1 MKAEKGSA
9 MKKELLGI
17 CVFCGS
23 SEGDDP
29 VFRQIAERMG
39 AEIAQHG
46 ARLIYGGAAI
56 GLMGATAKA
65 ALAAGGEVTG
75 VIPQFLRAREVELNT
90 LTELVITVDMHQ
102 RKEQMHRRSDAFVVL
117 PGGIGTLEEVTEA
130 LTWSQ
135 LGLHKKPIVFVN
147 TQGFWDPLFALFD
160 RVAARNF
167 ARYGLKELYTVVA
180 APEDVMPSILSARR
194 HAAE

>member
-1 MKAEKGSA
+1 MR
-9 MKKELLGI
+9 KELLGV

-23 SEGDDP
+23 SEGSDP
-29 VFRQIAERMG
+29 IYKDTAEALGRS
-39 AEIAQHG
+39 IAQAH
-46 ARLIYGGAAI
+46 ARLVYGGAAI

-65 ALAAGGEVTG
+65 ALAAGGEVVG

-90 LTELVITVDMHQ
+90 LSELIITVDMHQ
-102 RKEQMHRRSDAFVVL
+102 RKEQMHRLSDAFVIL

-147 TQGFWDPLFALFD
+147 TLGFWDPLFALFD
-160 RVAARNF
+160 RIATHNF
-167 ARYGLKELYTVVA
+167 ARYGLKELYQIVDK
-180 APEDVMPSILSARR
+180 PEDVMPAILAAKRQS
-194 HAAE
+194 AAE